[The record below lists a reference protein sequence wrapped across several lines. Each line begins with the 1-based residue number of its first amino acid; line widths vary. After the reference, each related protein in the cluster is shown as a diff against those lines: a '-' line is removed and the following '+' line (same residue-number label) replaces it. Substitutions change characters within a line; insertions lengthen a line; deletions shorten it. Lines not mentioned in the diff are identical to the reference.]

1 MDKKNVAYN
10 ICNVMQLIATVF
22 FFILVV
28 IAFKSST
35 EATLGTLIGIV
46 IIQILIETGC
56 LVLETIKIAIGG
68 VSIIDVIQIFIF
80 VIAIAILC
88 WVLWQYMD
96 SITTA
101 LDLYEQVLGLKEIV
115 QKVIIW
121 NILFVQKENYFFP
134 SKEGSFFIFFAE
146 KNNIFYK

>member
-10 ICNVMQLIATVF
+10 ICNIMQLIATVF
-22 FFILVV
+22 FFILGV
-28 IAFKSST
+28 ITFKSST

-115 QKVIIW
+115 QKVII
-121 NILFVQKENYFFP
+121 
-134 SKEGSFFIFFAE
+134 
-146 KNNIFYK
+146 